1 MHLNSNR
8 YVDTTSQFTTDCSST
23 TELNYNIPT
32 SITTSESTHTSSA
45 IATVTDSQEK
55 LCSHRLRSW
64 NLIKTIVIKTS
75 VPKIANVFPVNAKSS
90 YTVSRSVQ
98 RRKLDVS
105 SDEPFVMIG

>member
-45 IATVTDSQEK
+45 IATV
-55 LCSHRLRSW
+55 
-64 NLIKTIVIKTS
+64 
-75 VPKIANVFPVNAKSS
+75 
-90 YTVSRSVQ
+90 
-98 RRKLDVS
+98 
-105 SDEPFVMIG
+105 